1 MVKRKNKQT
10 KLMRKLFWILGVL
23 VVALVAVLII
33 LLATG
38 ESEQAEQEVE
48 QLYETAEY
56 VTGVSIA
63 GVDVS
68 GLMFGDAS
76 TNSELLTI
84 AGSATDNVNFTI
96 DVDGVEYTFS
106 AVELG
111 ITSNYAQV
119 LEEAMRYGNTGS
131 GAQIREERAVARE
144 NGMEFAIGLYADEA
158 AVLAKLTE
166 IKSTLDILPTDAML
180 DIVDDV
186 LGEARFSYMD
196 EVRGVDVDIVQ
207 LAILI
212 GKSASAGDYSTI
224 EAPVIITNPKIDV
237 NTLKANTKLIATFS
251 SFFDSPTL
259 SKEGR
264 VNNIRILGDF
274 VNGVV
279 IMPGETWSINEEA
292 GPRIPSTVAT
302 IGWTEAPGISN
313 GRYEEQLG
321 GGVCQVSSS
330 VYNAAILAELEIV
343 ARNQHSW
350 PSGYI
355 VEGLDATISTGGP
368 DLVLG
373 NPYDMPIYLAVFVEE
388 EEFKVTVEVYGPPL
402 THGYTVRFVSN
413 LIPPIPAGDP
423 RYHYASRTDPEGN
436 EMPEGSTITWIKGKN
451 GQVWEVTKQY
461 VDENGNVIMSEKF
474 SSNRYKAFTY
484 EYYVNGPDP
493 AIAGP
498 TPLPSPSPTA

>member
-1 MVKRKNKQT
+1 MVKRKNKNS
-10 KLMRKLFWILGVL
+10 KLMRNLLWALGVL
-23 VVALVAVLII
+23 IVALIVVLII
-33 LLATG
+33 ILATG
-38 ESEQAEQEVE
+38 GKDEEQQKVE

-56 VTGVSIA
+56 VTGVSIS
-63 GVDVS
+63 GVDIS
-68 GLMFGDAS
+68 GLMFDEAN
-76 TNSELLTI
+76 TKSELLSI
-84 AGSATDNVNFTI
+84 AGSATDNVSFTFN
-96 DVDGVEYTFS
+96 VDGVQFS
-106 AVELG
+106 FTAEELG
-111 ITSNYAQV
+111 VTSNFAQV
-119 LEEAMRYGNTGS
+119 LEDAMLYGNSGS
-131 GAQIREERAVARE
+131 GAQIREERGEARE
-144 NGMEFAIGLYADEA
+144 NGMDFAIGLHAEETVVYE
-158 AVLAKLTE
+158 KLQQ
-166 IKSTLDILPTDAML
+166 IKPMMDILPQDASL
-180 DIVDDV
+180 DIVDAV
-186 LGEARFSYMD
+186 LGEARFIYTD
-196 EVRGVDVDIVQ
+196 EVKGVDVDIAQ
-207 LAILI
+207 LAKLI
-212 GKSASAGDYSTI
+212 GIGAASGDFSAI

-237 NTLKANTKLIATFS
+237 VTLKENTKLIASFS

-264 VNNIRILGDF
+264 VNNIQILGDF

-292 GPRIPSTVAT
+292 GPRIPSTATT
-302 IGWTEAPGISN
+302 IGWSEAPGISN

-343 ARNQHSW
+343 SRNQHSW

-355 VEGLDATISTGGP
+355 VEGMDATISTGGP

-413 LIPPIPAGDP
+413 LVQTIQAGDP
-423 RYHYASRTDPEGN
+423 IYHYDSLVDPEGN
-436 EMPEGSTITWIKGKN
+436 EIPEGATVTWIKGKN

-461 VDENGNVIMSEKF
+461 VDEDGNVIMSEKF

-498 TPLPSPSPTA
+498 TPLPSPSPTP